1 MIAIHAYS
9 TGARALICIISIGL
23 TACSVL
29 QPPARAVVYDFG
41 PGALTL
47 AQSATAAAPT
57 TLSTLVLAD
66 VEAPASLE
74 TTAVLY
80 RLAYS
85 DAQQLRPYA
94 QARWSM
100 APAQLVRQRVRETL
114 GQQRAVLLQHDG
126 VGTGVPTLTLR
137 VALEEF
143 SQLFDA
149 VEHSAGLVRMRAT
162 LSQSGPGGERL
173 VAQRSF
179 VVQRDSASADALGG
193 VRALTTA
200 TDAAIAELDLWVR
213 QAK

>member
-1 MIAIHAYS
+1 MIATHAYF

-47 AQSATAAAPT
+47 VQPATTAAPT
-57 TLSTLVLAD
+57 LPALVLAD

-149 VEHSAGLVRMRAT
+149 AEHSAGLVRMRAT
-162 LSQSGPGGERL
+162 LSQSGAGGERL

-193 VRALTTA
+193 VRALTDA
-200 TDAAIAELDLWVR
+200 TDAAIAELGQWVR
-213 QAK
+213 QYP

>member
-1 MIAIHAYS
+1 
-9 TGARALICIISIGL
+9 
-23 TACSVL
+23 
-29 QPPARAVVYDFG
+29 VVYDFG
-41 PGALTL
+41 PGALIL
-47 AQSATAAAPT
+47 AQPTAATPALPA
-57 TLSTLVLAD
+57 LVLAD

-114 GQQRAVLLQHDG
+114 GRQRAVLLQHEG

-149 VEHSAGLVRMRAT
+149 SEHSAGLVRMRAT
-162 LSQSGPGGERL
+162 LSQSGAAGERL

-179 VVQRDSASADALGG
+179 VVQRDSSSADALGG

-200 TDAAIAELDLWVR
+200 TDAAVAELDLWVR
-213 QAK
+213 QYP

>member
-1 MIAIHAYS
+1 MIATNVYS
-9 TGARALICIISIGL
+9 TGARALIGIISIGL
-23 TACSVL
+23 TACGVL
-29 QPPARAVVYDFG
+29 QPPVRAVVYDFG
-41 PGALTL
+41 PGVLVL
-47 AQSATAAAPT
+47 AQPTIAAAPA
-57 TLSTLVLAD
+57 LPALVLAD

-100 APAQLVRQRVRETL
+100 PPAQLVRHRVRETL
-114 GQQRAVLLQHDG
+114 GQQRAVLLQHEG
-126 VGTGVPTLTLR
+126 VGTGGPALTLR

-149 VEHSAGLVRMRAT
+149 AEHSAGLVRLRAT
-162 LSQSGPGGERL
+162 LSQSGAGGERL

-193 VRALTTA
+193 VRALTAA
-200 TDAAIAELDLWVR
+200 TDAAIAELDQWVR
-213 QAK
+213 LAK

>member
-1 MIAIHAYS
+1 MIATHAHP
-9 TGARALICIISIGL
+9 TRAKALIGIISIGL

-41 PGALTL
+41 PGALAL
-47 AQSATAAAPT
+47 ASPATATAPA
-57 TLSTLVLAD
+57 LPAVVLAD

-100 APAQLVRQRVRETL
+100 TPAQLVRQRVRETL
-114 GQQRAVLLQHDG
+114 GRQRAVLLQHEG

-149 VEHSAGLVRMRAT
+149 SEHSAGLVRMRAT
-162 LSQSGPGGERL
+162 LSQSGAAGERL

-179 VVQRDSASADALGG
+179 VVQRESSSADALGG

-200 TDAAIAELDLWVR
+200 TDAAIAELDLWVQ